1 MANLTRWDPF
11 SDLSSW
17 QDRFNQFF
25 NQAISGPGRGSEQSL
40 LAANFIPPV
49 DIYEDDHTITIQA
62 EIPGAREE
70 DVDVRL
76 ENNVLTISGERKLE
90 HEDTKQ
96 TSTGSSVNMAGSS
109 VPLLC
114 RARLIRKK

>member
-25 NQAISGPGRGSEQSL
+25 NQTISGPGRGSEQSL

-49 DIYEDDHTITIQA
+49 DT
-62 EIPGAREE
+62 
-70 DVDVRL
+70 
-76 ENNVLTISGERKLE
+76 
-90 HEDTKQ
+90 
-96 TSTGSSVNMAGSS
+96 AGSF
-109 VPLLC
+109 VLLLC
-114 RARLIRKK
+114 REQWMQKR